1 MTNSSTSSILYSRLS
16 TLTLGK
22 SRSHPDFPTFPPTP
36 ASIPA
41 GVVRMQQFSLLPRE
55 KSTFPCILQ
64 EFFREFPLSPA
75 TPGPAKVPPVFS
87 SAFQDGVPD
96 YLLRVV
102 LETVTAEASGPD
114 IPAHQANHLL
124 FGLLPDLY
132 QELRQHVHLFGEHSP
147 IEIRRESLPGCLVQE
162 RSHRQVHPFQDLPKR
177 P

>member
-1 MTNSSTSSILYSRLS
+1 
-16 TLTLGK
+16 
-22 SRSHPDFPTFPPTP
+22 
-36 ASIPA
+36 
-41 GVVRMQQFSLLPRE
+41 MQQFSLLPRE

-132 QELRQHVHLFGEHSP
+132 QELRQHVHLFGELPRPEGRGFLLHPSSTEASP
-147 IEIRRESLPGCLVQE
+147 QALWRLSVTCYPDKVLFLQGKFLDIDCRVDVTVVVRAAVGTD
-162 RSHRQVHPFQDLPKR
+162 PFPV
-177 P
+177 